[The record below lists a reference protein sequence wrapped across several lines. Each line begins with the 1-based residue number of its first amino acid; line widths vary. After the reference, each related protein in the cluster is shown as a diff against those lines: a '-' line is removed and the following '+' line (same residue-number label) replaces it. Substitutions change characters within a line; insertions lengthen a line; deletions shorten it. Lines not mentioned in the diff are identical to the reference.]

1 MASGNEDEKNTGF
14 TITDRRGV
22 GDGDSA
28 DPAVAPPDSS
38 PAAGAYPPVDF
49 HTFILSLGSSALY
62 HMGEL
67 DGPDGQAGQTD
78 LPLAKHTIDVIS
90 MLEEKT
96 KGNLTGPEA
105 NLVESLLYDLRLRF
119 VEKSKT

>member
-67 DGPDGQAGQTD
+67 DGRPAFAVEVDESAPDPFDYRRLCNRAGVSYCGTTR
-78 LPLAKHTIDVIS
+78 A
-90 MLEEKT
+90 
-96 KGNLTGPEA
+96 G
-105 NLVESLLYDLRLRF
+105 R
-119 VEKSKT
+119 